1 MTMAMGIRL
10 AALVLLP
17 WTSLLGG
24 CATPAVSE
32 AMIPETASIEKTHPY
47 SVSIEGTGGRAPE
60 PTGLGCLRL
69 ERLRTRRRPY

>member
-1 MTMAMGIRL
+1 MAMGIRL

-47 SVSIEGTGGRAPE
+47 SVSI
-60 PTGLGCLRL
+60 
-69 ERLRTRRRPY
+69 